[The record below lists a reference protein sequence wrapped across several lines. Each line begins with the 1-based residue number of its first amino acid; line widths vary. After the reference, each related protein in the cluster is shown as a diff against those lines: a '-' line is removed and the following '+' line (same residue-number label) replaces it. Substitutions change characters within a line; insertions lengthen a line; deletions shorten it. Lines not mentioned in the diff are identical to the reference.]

1 MKMRLVG
8 HLFSQ
13 ALNNCQLCTDIPSER
28 RKGDNQIYFEQ
39 HKDTCTGDI
48 ATQQLMCT
56 TQNHSFCSI
65 THLSATR
72 RKTTDHLLFGPH
84 PALLEPRNFR
94 GIV

>member
-1 MKMRLVG
+1 MRLVE

-13 ALNNCQLCTDIPSER
+13 ALNNCQVCTVIPSER

-39 HKDTCTGDI
+39 HRDTCTGDI
-48 ATQQLMCT
+48 ATQQLMCM

-65 THLSATR
+65 AHLSATR